1 MTQEVALERLL
12 EPDFD
17 FQTCTG
23 RKLFTESKNPII
35 AMYWKL
41 IFTSLVKIRQKN
53 KKIAHIVFVFD
64 FTTQIG

>member
-23 RKLFTESKNPII
+23 RKLFTEIKNPII
-35 AMYWKL
+35 AMYWQL
-41 IFTSLVKIRQKN
+41 IFTSLVKICHKN
-53 KKIAHIVFVFD
+53 KKITQRVFVFD

>member
-1 MTQEVALERLL
+1 MILEVALERLL

-35 AMYWKL
+35 AMYWQL
-41 IFTSLVKIRQKN
+41 IFTSLVKICHKN
-53 KKIAHIVFVFD
+53 KKIAHIVFAFD
-64 FTTQIG
+64 ITTQIG

>member
-1 MTQEVALERLL
+1 MIQEVAVERLL
-12 EPDFD
+12 ETDFD

-35 AMYWKL
+35 AMYWQL
-41 IFTSLVKIRQKN
+41 ISTSIVQIRHKN
-53 KKIAHIVFVFD
+53 KKITHIVFVFD